1 MSTRKLDSGVPRVDV
16 GTQNVTGDL
25 AHALENE
32 NALSRD
38 LAGLAP
44 LGNRAL
50 KDPELTRNRALTAGG
65 FHRFLH
71 KVFPHDPKY
80 ITEIDIAGNAKSD
93 NDDCQASWMN
103 PPQPKTTFWD
113 RLLEAAKAN
122 GIDPTQEAVA
132 KALGVRQSAV
142 AKYKAGGRP
151 KTTRLEAIARKW
163 RYNLNWLQNEEGPKR
178 PLGVGEVDEISEMLT
193 IVKALNTNNRRV
205 LLSMAKELR
214 KGQIAASRETEPA

>member
-1 MSTRKLDSGVPRVDV
+1 MTRKSGSAIPRVDV
-16 GTQNVTGDL
+16 GAQNVTGYL
-25 AHALENE
+25 AQALENE
-32 NALSRD
+32 NALGRD

-50 KDPELTRNRALTAGG
+50 KDPEFARNRALTAGG
-65 FHRFLH
+65 FNRFLH
-71 KVFPHDPKY
+71 KIFPHDSKY
-80 ITEIDIAGNAKSD
+80 ITEIDIPGNAKSD

-103 PPQPKTTFWD
+103 PPQPKMTFWD

-122 GIDPTQEAVA
+122 GIDGTQEAVA

-142 AKYKAGGRP
+142 AKWKAGGRP

-163 RYNLNWLQNEEGPKR
+163 RYNLNWLQTEEGPKR
-178 PLGVGEVDEISEMLT
+178 PLGIGETDEISEMLS
-193 IVKALNTNNRRV
+193 ILRALNTNNRRA

-214 KGQIAASRETEPA
+214 KGQIAAARETESA